1 MAEKTKILAQ
11 ALSKSVE
18 TLLYAAPANGSAVI
32 STFVACNITGAAV
45 TFNLS
50 ATQATA
56 TAPASA
62 NYLYKS
68 SPLSANVTL
77 MATAGITLGP
87 GEKLYA
93 RSASGGDVAFTV
105 FGSERV

>member
-32 STFVACNITGAAV
+32 STIVACNITGSGV
-45 TFNLS
+45 TFNLA
-50 ATQATA
+50 ATQATV
-56 TAPASA
+56 TAPDSA
-62 NYLYKS
+62 NYLYKAS
-68 SPLSANVTL
+68 SLAAHVTL

-93 RSASGGDVAFTV
+93 RSATGGDVAFTV
-105 FGSERV
+105 FGSERT